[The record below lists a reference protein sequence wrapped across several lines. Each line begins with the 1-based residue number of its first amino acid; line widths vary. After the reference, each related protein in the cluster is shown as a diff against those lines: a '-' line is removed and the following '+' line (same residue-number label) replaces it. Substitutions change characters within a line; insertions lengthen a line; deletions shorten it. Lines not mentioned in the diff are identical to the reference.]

1 MKKEISIILP
11 IHNEKDSLPIMVRL
25 LESTIKFKKEIIIV
39 HDSLNDNALEIAY
52 ELSNEF
58 NDVYVVHNKIA
69 KGVKY
74 AVDAGVS
81 ESKYDKIIIF
91 AVDEIFPIIAI
102 DKMLDLLIQNDL
114 DFINI
119 DSDSEFSCFT
129 TDYFFDHNQ
138 PLKYSKNYL
147 LQINK
152 SSVFDMECFAHAKVC
167 HQHNIKF
174 NAYKWV
180 SDDGDFNSWN
190 VNCKIGF
197 DNFKEIFLQFFF
209 GEY

>member
-1 MKKEISIILP
+1 MKKAFVVALTEEIDGLQEINNIPVFYTGLGKLNAILT
-11 IHNEKDSLPIMVRL
+11 SSRL
-25 LESTIKFKKEIIIV
+25 ICEGFTEIINIG
-39 HDSLNDNALEIAY
+39 SCGSKNLKSGTL
-52 ELSNEF
+52 
-58 NDVYVVHNKIA
+58 
-69 KGVKY
+69 VK
-74 AVDAGVS
+74 VGKTFEDIDATPIFDYGK
-81 ESKYDKIIIF
+81 SKK
-91 AVDEIFPIIAI
+91 
-102 DKMLDLLIQNDL
+102 NDL

-197 DNFKEIFLQFFF
+197 DNFIKNYNL
-209 GEY
+209 